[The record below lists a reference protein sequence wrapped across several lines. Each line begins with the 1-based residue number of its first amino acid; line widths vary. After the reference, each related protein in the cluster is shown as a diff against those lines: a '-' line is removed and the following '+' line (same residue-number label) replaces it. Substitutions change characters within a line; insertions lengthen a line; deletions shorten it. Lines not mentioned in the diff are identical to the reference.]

1 MCTQTL
7 GPLELKKKPAKNTP
21 FKSPIHRYPM
31 DEIVLSN
38 CALPAPHLE
47 WFSCSPPHSYNYAAI
62 WWALVSVYRMATET
76 RKVGVQD
83 GHSTIMASADM
94 ASTPAIQHQQS
105 QNGNTLHVGFGTDAT
120 HKNWR
125 ICRNKWIIQFW
136 MSQYLIGCVSLFQ
149 ALCRTVLASAWECMC
164 VPDWL
169 QKVKA
174 NWN

>member
-1 MCTQTL
+1 MRVICLRSPQTQIVHCTIFNSIKNSFHSDGCSLNFYVHPNTW
-7 GPLELKKKPAKNTP
+7 PTWVKKKPAKNTP

-94 ASTPAIQHQQS
+94 ASTPAKTV
-105 QNGNTLHVGFGTDAT
+105 TLCMLALGPTPLTKTDAYVGI
-120 HKNWR
+120 N
-125 ICRNKWIIQFW
+125 
-136 MSQYLIGCVSLFQ
+136 G
-149 ALCRTVLASAWECMC
+149 
-164 VPDWL
+164 
-169 QKVKA
+169 
-174 NWN
+174 